1 MKTSDWLLIIMISVV
16 CASSVQGQFNVGA
29 DVLGELIRFPLTK
42 NPFFAKVAGMAGK
55 MDTDGILLNDTDMS
69 GNNCHVLGNLQC
81 EGGETP
87 HCSGGLTNIQYQRL
101 IWNNLSWMEQIL
113 ISI

>member
-1 MKTSDWLLIIMISVV
+1 MKTSDWLLIIMINVV
-16 CASSVQGQFNVGA
+16 CASSVQCQFNVGA

-101 IWNNLSWMEQIL
+101 IWSNLS
-113 ISI
+113 